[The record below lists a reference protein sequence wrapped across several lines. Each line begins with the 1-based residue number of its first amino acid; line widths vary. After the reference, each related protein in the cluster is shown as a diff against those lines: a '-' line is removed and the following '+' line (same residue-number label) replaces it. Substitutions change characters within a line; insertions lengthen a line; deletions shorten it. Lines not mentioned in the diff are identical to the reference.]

1 MTRNKEKDTNKLL
14 PLTSDLVFKAVYGR
28 NTEASNA
35 ALTALLNRLLEKDS
49 DPIIWVQCEN
59 PFSYATY
66 QGEKEII
73 MDIKVQLSSGQLL
86 DLEMQVDHLDS
97 YVNRSIY
104 YMGKLVNESLESGD
118 DYDKM
123 KESIVISIVNRM
135 LFPQYKKAFSTYYF
149 KEDDENHKLS
159 EITRIH
165 FLELGKIDIT
175 KKSIEEMTPHERLGA
190 YFKYAADES
199 KTEFLDQ
206 LLEYESEVIA
216 LTKPILEEISAEKE
230 MRELEEARKRYRL
243 DVNTAH
249 SVGVRE
255 GEPIGAEKKVIE
267 LICRNHL
274 KGRSPED
281 IADILGERMELI
293 ETVLTFAKQLNSYD
307 AEKIYDS
314 LKLTKDVIM

>member
-165 FLELGKIDIT
+165 FLELGKI
-175 KKSIEEMTPHERLGA
+175 
-190 YFKYAADES
+190 
-199 KTEFLDQ
+199 
-206 LLEYESEVIA
+206 
-216 LTKPILEEISAEKE
+216 
-230 MRELEEARKRYRL
+230 
-243 DVNTAH
+243 
-249 SVGVRE
+249 
-255 GEPIGAEKKVIE
+255 
-267 LICRNHL
+267 
-274 KGRSPED
+274 
-281 IADILGERMELI
+281 
-293 ETVLTFAKQLNSYD
+293 
-307 AEKIYDS
+307 
-314 LKLTKDVIM
+314 